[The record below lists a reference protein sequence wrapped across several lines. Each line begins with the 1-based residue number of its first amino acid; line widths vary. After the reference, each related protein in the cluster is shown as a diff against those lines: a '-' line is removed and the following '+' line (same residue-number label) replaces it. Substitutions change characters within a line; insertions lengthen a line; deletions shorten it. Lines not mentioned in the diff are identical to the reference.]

1 MDTLNITYSDE
12 FLVNVRIQASE
23 LINIPSK
30 GILYRKILE
39 EIIYERTTYDFNK
52 RWKWFYKY
60 RQALLQIKY
69 PKADI
74 EILYETIPVQ
84 SYEQQ
89 RHLLKNKIIARKRKV
104 TEFDNKIQRFKD
116 GYMDLF
122 PVEEN
127 PVYIQLNNR
136 KKYHEM
142 KLENLNEE
150 LQKLEL

>member
-1 MDTLNITYSDE
+1 MDKLDIAYSNQ

-30 GILYRKILE
+30 GILDKIILE
-39 EIIYERTTYDFNK
+39 EIIYKNTTYDFNK

-69 PKADI
+69 PKANI

-89 RHLLKNKIIARKRKV
+89 SHLIKNKIIARKRKI
-104 TEFDNKIQRFKD
+104 TEFENRIQHLKD

-122 PVEEN
+122 PIEQN
-127 PVYIQLNNR
+127 PVYIELNNR

-150 LQKLEL
+150 LQKLES